1 MLRTL
6 QCLAACACA
15 ALVLPAAASSPTV
28 EECFEGSDFI
38 ANAARARENGMSRG
52 DFIARMQDDFQLIHA
67 YPPALRW
74 FAKDDE
80 DERFLLESAR
90 EVFDAP
96 EAPEGHRARFLEA
109 CFARST
115 V

>member
-1 MLRTL
+1 MLRNL
-6 QCLAACACA
+6 RRIAACTCA
-15 ALVLPAAASSPTV
+15 ALVLPAAASNVTV

-38 ANAARARENGMSRG
+38 ANAARARENGISRG
-52 DFIARMQDDFQLIHA
+52 EFIARMQDDFELVHA

-74 FAKDDE
+74 FAKDVD
-80 DERFLLESAR
+80 DERFLLDSAR
-90 EVFDAP
+90 AVFDVP
-96 EAPEGHRARFLEA
+96 DTPEGHRARFLEA

>member
-1 MLRTL
+1 MRRPLR
-6 QCLAACACA
+6 CLAACACA

-28 EECFEGSDFI
+28 EDCFQGSDFI

-52 DFIARMQDDFQLIHA
+52 DFLARMRDDFELIRA

-74 FAKDDE
+74 FAKDGE
-80 DERFLLESAR
+80 DERFLLDSAR
-90 EVFDAP
+90 AVFDTP
-96 EAPEGHRARFLEA
+96 ETPDGHRARFLEA